1 LLIWEYFSEENIK
14 GGKSIMFGKLGY
26 LLRSLKWLW
35 KHRSEKSCRQ
45 KWKRFA
51 REVEKVPQRFVNLGG
66 GGAVYRGRNG
76 LQNKLISRR
85 RKEGIR

>member
-1 LLIWEYFSEENIK
+1 
-14 GGKSIMFGKLGY
+14 
-26 LLRSLKWLW
+26 LKWLW

-51 REVEKVPQRFVNLGG
+51 QEVEFVPRRFVNLGG

-76 LQNKLISRR
+76 LHNKLHSHL
-85 RKEGIR
+85 RKEGIK